1 MNRHTDKKIW
11 KLKQEIKSLKQ
22 SIDISLDL
30 YEFQKRNNSKLDME
44 RKNYRKIIK
53 YHTLLMLLMNLLTS
67 DNTETDIGKIIKR
80 NVLEFYRSMNH
91 DLMQIPTD
99 NEDDEEIDEEEIDEE
114 EIE

>member
-1 MNRHTDKKIW
+1 MKHKNTDKKIW

-30 YEFQKRNNSKLDME
+30 YEFQKRNNSKLDRE
-44 RKNYRKIIK
+44 RRNYRKIIK
-53 YHTLLMLLMNLLTS
+53 YSTTLMLLMNLLTS
-67 DNTETDIGKIIKR
+67 DNTDTDIGKIIKR

-99 NEDDEEIDEEEIDEE
+99 NEDEEFEDEEENEE
-114 EIE
+114 EGY